1 MGLLIRNARILKQS
15 FDGGELI
22 TNIMQKK
29 KSEVLQVYG
38 CPLCDKQEYL
48 FNKHVGYCES
58 GKHDF
63 SCGQIF
69 LVSKQ

>member
-1 MGLLIRNARILKQS
+1 
-15 FDGGELI
+15 
-22 TNIMQKK
+22 MQKK
-29 KSEVLQVYG
+29 KPEVLQVYG

-48 FNKHVGYCES
+48 FNMHVGYCES

-63 SCGQIF
+63 SWGQIF